1 MRLTNFALYAISNS
15 IMHLGWGMI
24 GPFYY
29 LYVSQIG
36 GNIEE
41 FGIAFGIMTFVS
53 ALVGLFVGRFSD
65 KIGRKPILIAMS
77 LSYAA
82 VVFSYTLITSVVQLY
97 IVQALYGVLNAI
109 DDTVHTS
116 FLADITK
123 KRRRGTQL
131 GIYSFLI
138 DMVSGAA
145 IIMAGFLI
153 GFSGFKLIFY
163 ICSVLILLGTLFMFG
178 LKERVRRNW

>member
-1 MRLTNFALYAISNS
+1 MRLTNLILYTISNS
-15 IMHLGWGMI
+15 IMHLGWGMV

-36 GNIEE
+36 GSVEE

-53 ALVGLFVGRFSD
+53 ALVGLFAGRFSD

-77 LSYAA
+77 FLYAG
-82 VVFSYTLITSVVQLY
+82 VVFSYTLITSIVQLY
-97 IVQALYGVLNAI
+97 IIQALYGMLNAI

-116 FLADITK
+116 YLADITK
-123 KRRRGTQL
+123 KRKRGTQL
-131 GIYSFLI
+131 GVYSFLI
-138 DMVSGAA
+138 DMASGVA

-153 GFSGFKLIFY
+153 GSSGFKSIFY
-163 ICSVLILLGTLFMFG
+163 IGSVLILLGAFLLFS
-178 LKERVRRNW
+178 LKERVRKNW